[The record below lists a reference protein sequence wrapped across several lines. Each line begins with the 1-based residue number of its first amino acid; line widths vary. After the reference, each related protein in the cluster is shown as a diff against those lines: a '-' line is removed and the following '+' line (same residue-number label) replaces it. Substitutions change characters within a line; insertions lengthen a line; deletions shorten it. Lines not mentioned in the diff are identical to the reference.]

1 MALVLADRVQE
12 TTTTTGTG
20 TVTLLGAVQGY
31 QSFSAVGDANTT
43 YYTIA
48 GQGTSEWEVGL
59 GTYTSSGTTLSR
71 TTVLGSSNSGSLVSF
86 SAGTKNVFVTYPAT
100 KAVWT
105 DTPSTFGFKN
115 RLING
120 LMQIA
125 QRATSGTSGAAV
137 PTTSPTYPSIDRWYA
152 YATGATV
159 TVARVAGSGSNQYNL
174 QVTGAASVTAVGVGQ
189 RIEQSNSYDMAGS
202 TATLSVNISNSLLTT
217 VTWTANYATSAD
229 TWSAKTQIATG
240 TFTVTS
246 TLTNYTV
253 NISIPAAA
261 TTGIEILFTVG
272 AQTSGTWVIGNAQLE
287 KGSAATTFD
296 YRSNVTEFQLCQR
309 YLQVFKGSDTANPA
323 SNAYTRIGYG
333 PAQSATNGISQTKP
347 FVPFRTIPS
356 ATTSGSFALYDG
368 AAVATIS
375 APTVEAASTP
385 YSLVLAWTGATGLTI
400 TRAYELIINNSSATY
415 LWLTS
420 EL

>member
-1 MALVLADRVQE
+1 MSSVEIQGNAS
-12 TTTTTGTG
+12 
-20 TVTLLGAVQGY
+20 GAGV
-31 QSFSAVGDANTT
+31 F
-43 YYTIA
+43 TIA
-48 GQGTSEWEVGL
+48 SPNSASS
-59 GTYTSSGTTLSR
+59 YTLNLPAETGSIVTT
-71 TTVLGSSNSGSLVSF
+71 N
-86 SAGTKNVFVTYPAT
+86 SAGYNA
-100 KAVWT
+100 
-105 DTPSTFGFKN
+105 FKN

-120 LMQIA
+120 WMQIA
-125 QRATSGTSGAAV
+125 QRATSGTSGSAV
-137 PTTSPTYPSIDRWYA
+137 PTTAPTYPSVDRWYA

-159 TVARVAGSGSNQYNL
+159 TVAQVAGSGAIKNNL
-174 QVTGAASVTAVGVGQ
+174 QATGAASVTAIGIGQ
-189 RIEQSNSYDMAGS
+189 RIEQSNCYDMAGS

-246 TLTNYTV
+246 TLTNYTA

-287 KGSAATTFD
+287 KGNAATTFD
-296 YRSNVTEFQLCQR
+296 YRSNVAEFQLCQR
-309 YLQVFKGSDTANPA
+309 YCQVFKGSDTSNPA

-333 PAQSATNGISQTKP
+333 PAQAAVNGISQIKP
-347 FVPFRTIPS
+347 LVSFRAIPS
-356 ATTSGSFALYDG
+356 VTTSGSFAVYDG
-368 AAVATIS
+368 VTVTTVS
-375 APTVEAASTP
+375 APTLDFASTP
-385 YSLVLAWTGATGLTI
+385 YSLLVNWGSATGLTA
-400 TRAYELIINNSSATY
+400 TRAYELIINNSSTTY